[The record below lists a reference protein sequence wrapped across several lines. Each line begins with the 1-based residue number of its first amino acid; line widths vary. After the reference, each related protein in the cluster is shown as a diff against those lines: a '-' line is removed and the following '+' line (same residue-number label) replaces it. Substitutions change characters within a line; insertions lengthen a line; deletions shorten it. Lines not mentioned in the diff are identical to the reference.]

1 MIKKLIFSKLV
12 LNDFYNLTIIKRH
25 HLRLFDTIL
34 NATTKNPL
42 KNLISTDSNLIAR
55 NKIHYITYV
64 PPYVHVSLNNDYR
77 ALQFYRFNG
86 FLIDLEKFNS
96 IQDYMESQFGSKSR
110 SKIRSYIRR
119 LETCFDITYQM
130 YYGDMDETV
139 FKQLFIQLESM
150 IKKRFDQRG
159 DKHQALEDW
168 DYYKQTTYQNVLN
181 KNASLFVIYDD
192 GKPIDICV
200 NYHFDNIVAN
210 FIRAFDID
218 YYKFKLGYIDIYKQV
233 EWSIE
238 NNINLF
244 DLGPGILTYKKQWCN
259 ITYDFKNCLVFNK
272 KSLTSKAL
280 AQCLLLFYKVKILLD
295 KKKIILDKEN
305 MVKDSDNSNNKNET
319 GHVKQIE
326 TEIID
331 VSPKKT
337 ELNKYYYEIDFEI
350 DEFNY
355 LRNTIYDYLY
365 LNFDK
370 KKKIKVYRSK
380 DEPNSFILIGK
391 KLLKLT
397 LKN

>member
-1 MIKKLIFSKLV
+1 MIKKLIFSKLA
-12 LNDFYNLTIIKRH
+12 LHDFYNATIIKRH
-25 HLRLFDTIL
+25 HLWLFDTIL
-34 NATTKNPL
+34 NTTTNTPL
-42 KNLISTDSNLIAR
+42 KNLINTDSSLIAR

-64 PPYVHVSLNNDYR
+64 PPYVNVTLNNDYKTF
-77 ALQFYRFNG
+77 QFYRFNG

-96 IQDYMESQFGSKSR
+96 IQDYMASQFGSKSR
-110 SKIRSYIRR
+110 SKIRSYTRR
-119 LETCFDITYQM
+119 LETCFNITYQM
-130 YYGDMDETV
+130 YYGYMDETV
-139 FKQLFIQLESM
+139 FKQLLVQLESM

-159 DKHQALEDW
+159 DEHQALGDW
-168 DYYKQTTYQNVLN
+168 NYYKQTTYQHILN
-181 KNASLFVIYDD
+181 KRASLFVIYDN
-192 GKPIDICV
+192 GKPIDICI
-200 NYHFDNIVAN
+200 NYHFDNIVIN

-238 NNINLF
+238 NNIKLF

-272 KSLTSKAL
+272 KSLTSNVLAL
-280 AQCLLLFYKVKILLD
+280 FLFLFYKMKILLD

-337 ELNKYYYEIDFEI
+337 ELKKHYQEIDFEMH
-350 DEFNY
+350 EYSF
-355 LRNTIYDYLY
+355 LRNAIYDYLY

-370 KKKIKVYRSK
+370 KDKVKVYISTEK
-380 DEPNSFILIGK
+380 SNSFILIGK
-391 KLLKLT
+391 KTLKLT